1 MQRRPSRLTV
11 IAACLCLLTAS
22 SPVPAQT
29 LMDLLGQRKAA
40 SCPRD
45 QRTSQD
51 RCTIVVHRPGGNPTQ
66 DMTGSIG
73 HAKSWQGNGGPRCTT
88 ICRFTGTQYWS
99 AVRRSGHRF
108 GAGERITTRA

>member
-66 DMTGSIG
+66 DMIR
-73 HAKSWQGNGGPRCTT
+73 PRT
-88 ICRFTGTQYWS
+88 
-99 AVRRSGHRF
+99 
-108 GAGERITTRA
+108 